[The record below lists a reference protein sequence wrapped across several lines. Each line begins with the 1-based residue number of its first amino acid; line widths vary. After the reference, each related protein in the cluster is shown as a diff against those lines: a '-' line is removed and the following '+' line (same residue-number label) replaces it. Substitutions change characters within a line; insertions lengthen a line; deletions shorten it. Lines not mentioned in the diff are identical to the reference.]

1 MCGRNSDNDM
11 RPIMSNEA
19 IIFMGPPGA
28 GKGTQANNLCKDR
41 ELHHLSTGDMLRDHI
56 KRETDLGKQ
65 AQSLMDA
72 GELVPDDVIIGMV
85 RSKIEEMEQGKTRI
99 LFDGFPRTT
108 AQADAL
114 AALLDEFSIPLHC
127 VLLLQADEEEI
138 VARLLKRAV
147 EQGRKDDN
155 EETIRNRMSVYRKQT
170 QPLVEYYTEKGN
182 LKEIN
187 GMGTLDEVYGRI
199 KEAL

>member
-1 MCGRNSDNDM
+1 
-11 RPIMSNEA
+11 MSNEA